1 MSLLSSTQDG
11 RAAVNSSSELSAEQ
25 FIRDYMLTNQPAVLL
40 NMQESWDVMMTGNS
54 VNRRRRSSL
63 SLDALLDKFGED
75 LVRVS
80 VSEHGRFDGP
90 EAGDRWGLSSDIDV
104 LVRPPATTMRFRDFL
119 YLVKSSATRE
129 TFYLEYL
136 ALNQYLGKQFLDLIP
151 FPESLLSYIGGIP
164 RNSSS
169 DGRGGAGMLEHLV
182 TNLWIGSKPTTSPLH
197 YDDYENFLCQI
208 SGYKELILYPP
219 SDLEYLYYIGRPKGI
234 LKYSYPGVFTRDPSS
249 VDKNHFVFGS
259 SVNIDRPDLQRF
271 PRFTNAKPIRVLLKP
286 GQVLYLPSFWHHE
299 VQSIPSDDD
308 DDGLNI
314 AVNFWFKN
322 VTFPVDDMKILG
334 MK

>member
-1 MSLLSSTQDG
+1 MEARD
-11 RAAVNSSSELSAEQ
+11 AVNNSSELSAEQ
-25 FIRDYMLTNQPAVLL
+25 FIRDYMLSNQPAVLL
-40 NMQESWDVMMTGNS
+40 NMQESWGLTTDGM
-54 VNRRRRSSL
+54 RRSSL
-63 SLDALLDKFGED
+63 SLDVLLDKFGDD

-90 EAGDRWGLSSDIDV
+90 EAGDKWGLSSDIDV

-119 YLVKSSATRE
+119 YLVKSSSTRE

-136 ALNQYLGKQFLDLIP
+136 ALNQYLGKQFLDMIP
-151 FPESLLSYIGGIP
+151 FPKSLHGS
-164 RNSSS
+164 N
-169 DGRGGAGMLEHLV
+169 DGRDGVSMLEHLV
-182 TNLWIGSKPTTSPLH
+182 TNLWIGSKPTISPLH

-208 SGYKELILYPP
+208 AGYKELILYPP
-219 SDLEYLYYIGRPKGI
+219 SDLEHLYYIGRPKGI
-234 LKYSYPGVFTRDPSS
+234 LKYNYPGVFTRDPSS

-259 SVNIDRPDLQRF
+259 SVNIDHPDLQRF
-271 PRFTNAKPIRVLLKP
+271 PRFSNAKPIRVLLKP

-299 VQSIPSDDD
+299 VQSIPGNDD

-322 VTFPVDDMKILG
+322 VTFPVDDMMILG

>member
-1 MSLLSSTQDG
+1 
-11 RAAVNSSSELSAEQ
+11 
-25 FIRDYMLTNQPAVLL
+25 
-40 NMQESWDVMMTGNS
+40 
-54 VNRRRRSSL
+54 
-63 SLDALLDKFGED
+63 
-75 LVRVS
+75 VS

-90 EAGDRWGLSSDIDV
+90 EAGDKWGLSSDVDV

-119 YLVKSSATRE
+119 HLVKSSSTRE

-151 FPESLLSYIGGIP
+151 FPKSLH
-164 RNSSS
+164 SSN
-169 DGRGGAGMLEHLV
+169 DGRDGVNMLEHLV
-182 TNLWIGSKPTTSPLH
+182 TNLWIGSKPTISPLH

-208 SGYKELILYPP
+208 AGYKELILYPP
-219 SDLEYLYYIGRPKGI
+219 SDLENLYYIGRPKGI
-234 LKYSYPGVFTRDPSS
+234 LKYNYPGVFTRDPSS

-259 SVNIDRPDLQRF
+259 SVNIDHPDLQRF
-271 PRFTNAKPIRVLLKP
+271 PRFSNAKPIRVLLKP

-299 VQSIPSDDD
+299 VQSIPGND

-322 VTFPVDDMKILG
+322 VTFPVDDMMILG